1 LIIASF
7 RLISNFIK
15 VRTLAA
21 RLDNGRGCEGAESW
35 SSMSVGENEPTTEV
49 TVMKGGRALWIAFWL
64 ASVALSGV
72 VGLYIGRGE
81 DFDHYRQ
88 IAEATITNL
97 TCELVK
103 ARQP

>member
-1 LIIASF
+1 
-7 RLISNFIK
+7 
-15 VRTLAA
+15 
-21 RLDNGRGCEGAESW
+21 
-35 SSMSVGENEPTTEV
+35 
-49 TVMKGGRALWIAFWL
+49 MKGVRALWVALWL

-97 TCELVK
+97 TCELAK
-103 ARQP
+103 AQRQP